1 MGMPGRIFLFFFQYF
16 SHGFAFMLMD
26 ICTEI
31 RILFNREPVRYRE
44 PMNECHTS
52 RKDCL
57 GQVIKGAQM
66 VGWKVGE
73 GEALREGPAGASGK

>member
-1 MGMPGRIFLFFFQYF
+1 
-16 SHGFAFMLMD
+16 MLMD

-57 GQVIKGAQM
+57 GQGY
-66 VGWKVGE
+66 
-73 GEALREGPAGASGK
+73 